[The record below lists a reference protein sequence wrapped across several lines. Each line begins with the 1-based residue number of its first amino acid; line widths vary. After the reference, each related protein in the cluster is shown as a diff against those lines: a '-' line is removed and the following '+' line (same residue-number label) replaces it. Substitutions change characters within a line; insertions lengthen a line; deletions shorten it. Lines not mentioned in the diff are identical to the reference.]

1 MRIAITDTK
10 RDSDARLLDAI
21 VQIAGRDALEQMD
34 AMFERG
40 QEFLREF
47 YETLPQGSLTKRS
60 IERGDSWSETASWG
74 RREGYVEFATELDDM
89 TWKYNGLVPEEIAE

>member
-1 MRIAITDTK
+1 MRIPMTDTE
-10 RDSDARLLDAI
+10 RNSDDQLLDAI
-21 VQIAGRDALEQMD
+21 VQIAGRYALERMD

-40 QEFLREF
+40 QRFLQEF

-74 RREGYVEFATELDDM
+74 RREGYVEFATQLDEM
-89 TWKYNGLVPEEIAE
+89 TWEYNGLVPEEIAE